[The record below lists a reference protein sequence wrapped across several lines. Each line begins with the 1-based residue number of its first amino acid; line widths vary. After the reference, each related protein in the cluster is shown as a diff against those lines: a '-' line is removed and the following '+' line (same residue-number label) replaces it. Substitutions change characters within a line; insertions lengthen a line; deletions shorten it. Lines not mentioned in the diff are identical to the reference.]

1 MKTATKGNPVSDD
14 RTTDPNQPGYTD
26 GSSPSNDAPSAS
38 PYAPQSDTDSTSA
51 AASGDSDATVSGTT
65 ASGTTDSGHT
75 ASATT
80 APDAPA
86 YGAPPAPPY
95 GAPDAPSAP
104 PAPPYGSAYDAPA
117 PDAAASA
124 YGSAPAAPAYDQQG
138 YGQPAYGQQAY
149 GQQAYGQPA
158 YGQAYGQQAYGQQYG
173 YTAAPKTNLLAILS
187 LIASIV
193 GFIMFLPVIG
203 QIAGVIMGHIS
214 LKQIKT
220 TGERGHGMALAGLLI
235 GYISLGLIVL
245 FIIGISILV
254 ASTANS
260 TSSGYGV

>member
-1 MKTATKGNPVSDD
+1 MKGTPVSDD

-26 GSSPSNDAPSAS
+26 GASPSNDAPSAS
-38 PYAPQSDTDSTSA
+38 PYAPQSDSDSTSA
-51 AASGDSDATVSGTT
+51 TASGTGDAAASGTT
-65 ASGTTDSGHT
+65 ASENTDSGHA
-75 ASATT
+75 ASGNTT
-80 APDAPA
+80 SDAPA

-124 YGSAPAAPAYDQQG
+124 YGSAPAAPASDQQG
-138 YGQPAYGQQAY
+138 YGQTAYGQQAY
-149 GQQAYGQPA
+149 GQSAYGQAYGQ
-158 YGQAYGQQAYGQQYG
+158 QAYGQQAYGQQYG
-173 YTAAPKTNLLAILS
+173 YTAPPKTNLLAILS
-187 LIASIV
+187 LIASLV

-245 FIIGISILV
+245 FVIGISILI

>member
-1 MKTATKGNPVSDD
+1 MSDD

-26 GSSPSNDAPSAS
+26 GAAPSNDAPSAS
-38 PYAPQSDTDSTSA
+38 PYAPQSDPDSPSTPSN
-51 AASGDSDATVSGTT
+51 GTGDAT
-65 ASGTTDSGHT
+65 ASGHT
-75 ASATT
+75 ASEHSASGYSASGTSV
-80 APDAPA
+80 PDTPA
-86 YGAPPAPPY
+86 YGAPPAPPH

-124 YGSAPAAPAYDQQG
+124 YGSAPAAPAYD
-138 YGQPAYGQQAY
+138 QQAY

-187 LIASIV
+187 LIASLV
-193 GFIMFLPVIG
+193 GFILFLPVIG

>member
-1 MKTATKGNPVSDD
+1 MKTATKGTPVSDD

-51 AASGDSDATVSGTT
+51 TASGDSDAT
-65 ASGTTDSGHT
+65 ASGTTT
-75 ASATT
+75 
-80 APDAPA
+80 PDAPA

-95 GAPDAPSAP
+95 GAPDAASAP

-124 YGSAPAAPAYDQQG
+124 YGSSPAAPAYDQQG

-158 YGQAYGQQAYGQQYG
+158 YGQAYGQQYG